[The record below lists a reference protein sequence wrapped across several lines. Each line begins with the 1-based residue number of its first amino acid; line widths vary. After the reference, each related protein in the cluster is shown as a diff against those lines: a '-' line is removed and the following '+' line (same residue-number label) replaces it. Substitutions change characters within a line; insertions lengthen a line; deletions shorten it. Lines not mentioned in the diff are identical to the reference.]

1 MRPPPLVAGVRVV
14 RGVFR
19 AILRVRGRRRGLRLS
34 VGSELVV
41 HEVER
46 FVRRLA
52 GLLGDAPDPAGIR
65 AGFGDSADGDRHHHD
80 ERDGEDVAH
89 GDLASLVV
97 ATIGRLLVIADVG
110 SVRADVRAVLQG
122 RGQRHRQRHEDEDA
136 DDEHAVGVADSVH
149 VQREDED
156 PHEAHRERDGGA
168 DAGEPQVLLRE
179 LPELFRGALTEDPF
193 HRALDVREEAH
204 AFLGEAHADEVP
216 RVDEDPGHGEVH
228 PALRILRQHRRE
240 EEPHAGDD
248 REHAHRDDQRRCL
261 VGEGASGLP
270 TEVGEDDDHGGEFQ
284 PVEAHSGE
292 TVEVF
297 GAVRR
302 HQREHDAAEQGERH
316 DADADLR
323 AGDGATHGALH
334 RGELSTRDAHAG
346 EEVQAVEDVLDLRR
360 QPVLRV
366 PVVVAHEGELDRR
379 PVGPNDHGRRACP
392 CGFDGGIGCDA
403 EPELDIH
410 LVRGHHGLAAGGQ
423 LFPKRAR
430 ARVHAV
436 EPRDECEVR
445 VAFHFANDVDAGLSF
460 LAEDLG
466 DADDDLLFVR
476 VEGAGDDV
484 FDSSRRRR
492 RRRGDGGCGRS
503 RGGARGGS
511 SGSHECS
518 DGRVV
523 GEVVPVLGQVRTGAF
538 GGFSGH
544 AAQKARRCRN
554 GFDEFAEQ
562 RQQTAA
568 PFQAFSDEQEER
580 TREAREPRVEVEE
593 DSDDPSDV
601 VSVADPVDD
610 RIRKALFGVFQESV
624 DDVFG
629 ERVGH

>member
-1 MRPPPLVAGVRVV
+1 MRPPPLLAGVRVV
-14 RGVFR
+14 RGVCL
-19 AILRVRGRRRGLRLS
+19 AVRVVGGRHRGLRLG
-34 VGSELVV
+34 VDPKLLVD
-41 HEVER
+41 EVER
-46 FVRRLA
+46 LVGRST
-52 GLLGDAPDPAGIR
+52 GLLRDAPDPAGVR
-65 AGFGDSADGDRHHHD
+65 TRLGDSADGDRRHHD
-80 ERDGEDVAH
+80 ERDGEDIAH
-89 GDLASLVV
+89 GDLAGLVV
-97 ATIGRLLVIADVG
+97 ASIRRFLVFTDVRG
-110 SVRADVRAVLQG
+110 VAVDVRAVLQG
-122 RGQRHRQRHEDEDA
+122 RGQRHRQRHEDEDT

-156 PHEAHRERDGGA
+156 PHEAHCERDGGA

-248 REHAHRDDQRRCL
+248 REDAHGGDERRCL
-261 VGEGASGLP
+261 GDERP
-270 TEVGEDDDHGGEFQ
+270 TGPPEEADGDDDEGDTLET
-284 PVEAHSGE
+284 VESQGGE
-292 TVEVF
+292 TVEAF

-302 HQREHDAAEQGERH
+302 HQREHKATEQGERH
-316 DADADLR
+316 DTDADLC
-323 AGDGATHGALH
+323 AGDGAMHGALH
-334 RGELSTRDAHAG
+334 RGELSTGDAHAG

-392 CGFDGGIGCDA
+392 CGFHGRTLRDA
-403 EPELDIH
+403 TPELQIH
-410 LVRGHHGLAAGGQ
+410 LVRSCHGLVAGGQ

-430 ARVHAV
+430 ALVHAV
-436 EPRDECEVR
+436 EPRDEREAR

-476 VEGAGDDV
+476 VEGVRDDV
-484 FDSSRRRR
+484 FDSSRGRR

-518 DGRVV
+518 DGGVV
-523 GEVVPVLGQVRTGAF
+523 GEVVPVLDQVRTGAF
-538 GGFSGH
+538 FGFSGH
-544 AAQKARRCRN
+544 AAQEARRCRN

-562 RQQTAA
+562 GQQTAPA
-568 PFQAFSDEQEER
+568 FQALSDEQEER
-580 TREAREPRVEVEE
+580 TREVREPRVEVEE
-593 DSDDPSDV
+593 DSDDPPDV

-610 RIRKALFGVFQESV
+610 LIRKALFGVFQEGV
-624 DDVFG
+624 DHVFG